1 MKTTNETSPFKIKG
15 FDSAGT
21 MDEFIAYVEQFDL
34 SGPVWIHEEFHG
46 AHTYWFDESESANV
60 PTVGGVRVDKARM
73 FVDDAGDAMILLG
86 FYDRC
91 SEELSEHKLG
101 EPLTKK
107 ARVLFA
113 VLENAFGPH
122 RPNESGSSYVS
133 EPQGLHSLEMGEG
146 GFSTGFHDDDVP
158 WVCDTTICLQT
169 QYSASRDT
177 DYDDI

>member
-101 EPLTKK
+101 ESLTKK
-107 ARVLFA
+107 ARPSRLWLFCQSSLA
-113 VLENAFGPH
+113 SPGGYEALYAFCILP
-122 RPNESGSSYVS
+122 SKLV
-133 EPQGLHSLEMGEG
+133 
-146 GFSTGFHDDDVP
+146 
-158 WVCDTTICLQT
+158 
-169 QYSASRDT
+169 
-177 DYDDI
+177 

>member
-1 MKTTNETSPFKIKG
+1 
-15 FDSAGT
+15 

-101 EPLTKK
+101 ESLTKK

-113 VLENAFGPH
+113 VLENAFGPMTTSRGCAIQPFAYKPNTVH
-122 RPNESGSSYVS
+122 RGMPITTTY
-133 EPQGLHSLEMGEG
+133 SLI
-146 GFSTGFHDDDVP
+146 P
-158 WVCDTTICLQT
+158 
-169 QYSASRDT
+169 
-177 DYDDI
+177 

>member
-1 MKTTNETSPFKIKG
+1 MNTSHEKSPFKIKG

-21 MDEFIAYVEQFDL
+21 MEAFIDYVEQFDL

-86 FYDRC
+86 FYDPD
-91 SEELSEHKLG
+91 SEELSEHKPA
-101 EPLTKK
+101 ESLTKK
-107 ARVLFA
+107 AQVLFA

-122 RPNESGSSYVS
+122 QPSESGSLYVA
-133 EPQGLHSLEMGEG
+133 EPKGLHSLEMGEG
-146 GFSTGFHDDDVP
+146 RFSTGFHDDDIS
-158 WVCDTTICLQT
+158 WVCDTTICLET
-169 QYSASRDT
+169 KYSASRDA
-177 DYDDI
+177 DYNDI